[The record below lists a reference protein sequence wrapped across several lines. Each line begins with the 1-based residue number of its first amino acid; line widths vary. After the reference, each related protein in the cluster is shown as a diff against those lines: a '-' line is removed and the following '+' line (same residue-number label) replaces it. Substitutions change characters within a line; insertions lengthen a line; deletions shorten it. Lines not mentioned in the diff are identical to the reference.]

1 MILINSYFHS
11 HLYPWTLMVKETVRT
26 RILVPGDEVPAEDFY
41 AERSGL
47 DARVPINKT
56 AFRQAER
63 KYKGSNID
71 LSEVY
76 DFSKEKDQLTSDV
89 IVLGTWTCSDGTERP
104 VYGIEGVDG
113 FLYVPDALTH
123 EEQIHFI
130 KKSFM
135 EYPKKPNSTNLDAH
149 FITPPEGLFS
159 YFRDGAECKIYNK
172 SRQVQE
178 IYDSKLLEEKII
190 RKIRWITLG
199 YQYNWT
205 TKEYNF
211 DEKDSNATFPEDL
224 GEWIRKAAEKLG
236 FGSDYKPQA
245 GIVNFYQPDDTLT
258 GHVDRSEKNMIAPLI
273 SLSIG
278 LSAIFLLGGL
288 SREDGPVRAIH
299 VKSGDL
305 SILSGPSRLLFH
317 GVPKI
322 LSDQAIEYPSDFEND
337 LDLENCIKLMKN
349 CRININV
356 RQVI

>member
-1 MILINSYFHS
+1 MTK
-11 HLYPWTLMVKETVRT
+11 PTVRT
-26 RILVPGDEVPAEDFY
+26 RILVPGDKVPTEDFY
-41 AERSGL
+41 AERSGPE
-47 DARVPINKT
+47 ARVPLNKT

-71 LSEVY
+71 LAEVY
-76 DFSKEKDQLTSDV
+76 DFSKVQDQLKSDV
-89 IVLGTWTCSDGTERP
+89 KLLGTWTCSDGTEKP
-104 VYGIEGVDG
+104 IYGIEGVDG
-113 FLYVPDALTH
+113 FLYVSGALTAK
-123 EEQIHFI
+123 EQIHFI
-130 KKSFM
+130 KQSFI

-149 FITPPEGLFS
+149 FVTPSEGLFP
-159 YFRDGAECKIYNK
+159 YFKNGKECKIYNK
-172 SRQVQE
+172 PKETEEVH
-178 IYDSKLLEEKII
+178 DSKSLEEQFI

-211 DEKDSNATFPEDL
+211 DDKDFNALFPEDL
-224 GEWIRKAAEKLG
+224 GEWTRKAAKQLG
-236 FGSDYKPQA
+236 FGSDYKSEA

-258 GHVDRSEKNMIAPLI
+258 GHVDRSEKNMTAPLI

-288 SREDGPVRAIH
+288 SREDEPVRAIY

-322 LSDQAIEYPSDFEND
+322 LSDQTIEYPTDFEQD
-337 LDLENCIKLMKN
+337 SDLENCIKLMKN
-349 CRININV
+349 CRININI